1 MTAVAQ
7 PAEILAIG
15 MVTPVGLYAAS
26 AAAAVRA
33 GVSRVRESRF
43 YGKLIEPHRMSLVP
57 EDAMPPLAPAL
68 EAASVSMTPAH
79 SRMLLLA
86 GAALQQVAPLASPA
100 APALFLG
107 LPEARPGEPDA
118 VGPSFLAHL
127 ATQAQIRFDPF
138 SRLRREGGAA
148 GLFALHDALLHLQAH
163 KAECVIAGGV
173 DTFRDLRRLTL
184 LDLENRLLS
193 QRVADGFIPGEG
205 AAVLLLASLAFAK
218 RHGARPIARV
228 VAAATGLEPGHRYSS
243 QPYKGEG
250 LAATFQELFAAAP
263 SIPPVRCIY
272 AGFNGENMPAKEWG
286 VAHLRSSGR
295 IASDAAIEHPGDCIG
310 DTGAAMGPL
319 LLGFGAIG
327 IHSGYRRS
335 PCLIWCTSDREP
347 RSAALIE
354 AA

>member
-43 YGKLIEPHRMSLVP
+43 FGKLIEPHRMSLAP
-57 EDAMPPLAPAL
+57 HDAMSPLAPAL
-68 EAASVSMTPAH
+68 EAVPAT
-79 SRMLLLA
+79 SAYRRMLRLL
-86 GAALQQVAPLASPA
+86 GDALQQVAALTSPA
-100 APALFLG
+100 PPALFLG
-107 LPEARPGEPDA
+107 LPEPRPGEPDA

-127 ATQAQIRFDPF
+127 AAQTQMRFDPS

-148 GLFALHDALLHLQAH
+148 GLFALCDALSHLQART
-163 KAECVIAGGV
+163 AECAIAGGV
-173 DTFRDLRRLTL
+173 DTFRDLWRLTM
-184 LDLENRLLS
+184 LDVENRLLS
-193 QRVADGFIPGEG
+193 QRVTDGFIPGEG
-205 AAVLLLASLAFAK
+205 AAVLVLSTSGFAQ
-218 RHGARPIARV
+218 RHGAKPIARV
-228 VAAATGLEPGHRYSS
+228 VAAATGLEPEHRYSS

-250 LAATFQELFAAAP
+250 LAATFRDLFSAAP
-263 SIPPVRCIY
+263 SIPPVRCVY

-295 IASDAAIEHPGDCIG
+295 IATDAAIEHPADCIG

-319 LLGFGAIG
+319 MLGFGAIG
-327 IHSGYRRS
+327 LQKGYRRG
-335 PCLIWCTSDREP
+335 PCLVWCTSDREP
-347 RSAALIE
+347 RAAALLE
-354 AA
+354 AV